1 MKRDFRPLPGLLLL
15 AALTAPLHGEIL
27 EQVLVKVNG
36 DILTKTELETR
47 QIAALRQRMNQENI
61 DPETL
66 KNDEQLKKVL
76 AEITPRL
83 LVDAID
89 EMLLI
94 QLGKERGY
102 KLSDQ
107 QFKDWL
113 SALRREQNLEDEQK
127 FQAALK
133 QEGMTLEDLR
143 RNVERQMLIGRV
155 QQDEVGSKLTITE
168 EEARQYYLAHQQ
180 EFTEP
185 ASVTLREIL
194 IDVPAAANRQGEAAV
209 NVAESDE
216 AERKASAVRARIS
229 AGEDFAKVAAEVS
242 SAASKANGGLIGPIA
257 VSELSAPLQKLVE
270 SMKPGEITQ
279 PLRGSRGYQIL
290 KLESYKPAAAQPFD
304 SVRDLVAERVHAARQ
319 RSEVRKFL
327 TRLRVQAII
336 EWKNAELKKA
346 YDEQVARAE
355 AAQG

>member
-1 MKRDFRPLPGLLLL
+1 MTRDFGPLPVLLLL

-47 QIAALRQRMNQENI
+47 QIAALRQRMNQDNI

-194 IDVPAAANRQGEAAV
+194 IEVPTAANRQGEAAV

-216 AERKASAVRARIS
+216 AERKASTIRARIS
-229 AGEDFAKVAAEVS
+229 SGEDFAKVAAEVS

-270 SMKPGEITQ
+270 SMKPGEVTQ
-279 PLRGSRGYQIL
+279 PLRGPRGYQIL
-290 KLESYKPAAAQPFD
+290 KLESFKPAAAQPFD

-319 RSEVRKFL
+319 RTEVRKFL

>member
-1 MKRDFRPLPGLLLL
+1 MTRHFRPLPVLFLL
-15 AALTAPLHGEIL
+15 AALTASLHGEIL

-89 EMLLI
+89 EMLLL

-194 IDVPAAANRQGEAAV
+194 IEVPAAANRQGEAAV

-216 AERKASAVRARIS
+216 AERKASAVRARVS

-257 VSELSAPLQKLVE
+257 VSELSESLQKLVE

>member
-66 KNDEQLKKVL
+66 KNDDQLKKVL
-76 AEITPRL
+76 VEITPRM

-89 EMLLI
+89 EMLFN
-94 QLGKERGY
+94 QLGKQRGY
-102 KLSDQ
+102 KLRDQ

-127 FQAALK
+127 FQDALK

-155 QQDEVGSKLTITE
+155 
-168 EEARQYYLAHQQ
+168 H
-180 EFTEP
+180 
-185 ASVTLREIL
+185 
-194 IDVPAAANRQGEAAV
+194 
-209 NVAESDE
+209 
-216 AERKASAVRARIS
+216 
-229 AGEDFAKVAAEVS
+229 
-242 SAASKANGGLIGPIA
+242 
-257 VSELSAPLQKLVE
+257 
-270 SMKPGEITQ
+270 
-279 PLRGSRGYQIL
+279 
-290 KLESYKPAAAQPFD
+290 
-304 SVRDLVAERVHAARQ
+304 
-319 RSEVRKFL
+319 
-327 TRLRVQAII
+327 
-336 EWKNAELKKA
+336 
-346 YDEQVARAE
+346 
-355 AAQG
+355 

>member
-1 MKRDFRPLPGLLLL
+1 MTRHFRPLPVLFLL
-15 AALTAPLHGEIL
+15 AALTASLHGEIL

-89 EMLLI
+89 EMLLL

-194 IDVPAAANRQGEAAV
+194 IEVPVAANRQGEAAV
-209 NVAESDE
+209 NVAE
-216 AERKASAVRARIS
+216 
-229 AGEDFAKVAAEVS
+229 
-242 SAASKANGGLIGPIA
+242 
-257 VSELSAPLQKLVE
+257 
-270 SMKPGEITQ
+270 
-279 PLRGSRGYQIL
+279 
-290 KLESYKPAAAQPFD
+290 
-304 SVRDLVAERVHAARQ
+304 
-319 RSEVRKFL
+319 
-327 TRLRVQAII
+327 
-336 EWKNAELKKA
+336 
-346 YDEQVARAE
+346 
-355 AAQG
+355 